1 MKNNLQIAIDGP
13 AGAGKSTIA
22 RAVAKRLGIFYVD
35 TGAMYRAIALKSIRL
50 NIPVD
55 QEEIVGK
62 MVRETKIELDH
73 SEERRV
79 FCDGQ
84 DVTEAIR
91 SPEVSRKV
99 STIAAYPS
107 VRQRL
112 VELQRQEAERGPV
125 IMDGRDIGTCVLPE
139 ADLKIFLTASLEER
153 ARRRWQELLD
163 SGKEIDLAEVK
174 EDMERRDK
182 QDMEREASPLLPAT
196 DALILDTTGLT
207 IEEIVDQITDLTDR
221 L

>member
-22 RAVAKRLGIFYVD
+22 KAVAKRLGIFYVD

-55 QEEIVGK
+55 KEEIVGK

-99 STIAAYPS
+99 STIAAYS
-107 VRQRL
+107 CVRQRL
-112 VELQRQEAERGPV
+112 VQLQRQEAERGPV

-163 SGKEIDLAEVK
+163 SGKEIAFAEVK

>member
-22 RAVAKRLGIFYVD
+22 KAVAKRLGIFYVD

-50 NIPVD
+50 NIPID
-55 QEEIVGK
+55 HEEVVGK
-62 MVRETKIELDH
+62 MVRETEIELDH
-73 SEERRV
+73 SEARRV

-91 SPEVSRKV
+91 SLEVSRKV

-112 VELQRQEAERGPV
+112 VQLQRQEAERGPV

-153 ARRRWQELLD
+153 AHRRWQELLD
-163 SGKEIDLAEVK
+163 AGKEIAFNEVK
-174 EDMERRDK
+174 QDMERRDK
-182 QDMEREASPLLPAT
+182 QDTEREASPLLPAT
-196 DALILDTTGLT
+196 DALVLDTTGLS

>member
-22 RAVAKRLGIFYVD
+22 KAVAKRLGIFYVD
-35 TGAMYRAIALKSIRL
+35 TGAMYRAIALKSLRL
-50 NIPVD
+50 NIPTD
-55 QEEIVGK
+55 DEEEVGQ
-62 MVRETKIELDH
+62 MVQQTEIELDH

-99 STIAAYPS
+99 STIAAYPV

-112 VELQRQEAERGPV
+112 VQLQRQEAERGAV
-125 IMDGRDIGTCVLPE
+125 IMDGRDIGTVVLTE
-139 ADLKIFLTASLEER
+139 ADLKIFLTASIEER
-153 ARRRWQELLD
+153 AHRRWLELLK
-163 SGKEIDLAEVK
+163 SGKEVSIDEVK
-174 EDMERRDK
+174 QDMEKRDK
-182 QDMEREASPLLPAT
+182 QDTEREASPLLPAQN
-196 DALILDTTGLT
+196 ALILDTTGLT
-207 IEEIVDQITDLTDR
+207 IEEIVDQIIALTDR

>member
-22 RAVAKRLGIFYVD
+22 KAVAKRLGIFYVD

-112 VELQRQEAERGPV
+112 VQLQRQEAERGSV

-163 SGKEIDLAEVK
+163 SGKEIAFAEVK

-196 DALILDTTGLT
+196 DALILDTRGLT
-207 IEEIVDQITDLTDR
+207 IEAIVDQITDLTDR